1 MLHISY
7 DFLKPQE
14 VFCKSTGFPDKE
26 EGDEI
31 RSPVLVVQADIVFID
46 KFV

>member
-7 DFLKPQE
+7 NLLKPQE
-14 VFCKSTGFPDKE
+14 FTCEGTGFPDKE